1 MIDRVVDR
9 EQLKDMLSVLLD
21 LLAPRQS
28 LPTGDVAKGVSTSRT
43 EERIRDGIYGEHLE
57 ELWPPAW
64 ETVQLARHSQR
75 PTALDFI
82 RRCLS
87 DFVEIHGDRLYGDDP
102 CIVAGLGYLGSQA
115 VVVVGQE
122 KGHDVTAR
130 KRHEGRTYPEG
141 FRKAQRAMKL
151 ASKLQ
156 LPLITFVDTP
166 GPYYGRESEERGLG
180 NAIASTM
187 ALMAQL
193 PIPTISVVV
202 GEGGSEGA
210 LALGVAD
217 RILMLENATYSV
229 TSPENAAARLYRD
242 SLGAQEMA
250 EPLRLTAEDCHEL
263 GIIDLI
269 VPEPSEGAHRN
280 PSAAA
285 LRLKTA
291 LEEEMTVLKA
301 RSTRR
306 VLSDRYRKFRKMGE
320 YSSHFRLAITQEV
333 ATLQGYV
340 AQGVRLIRRQRQ
352 KAGSPSSR
360 DGEGEKDS

>member
-1 MIDRVVDR
+1 MTP
-9 EQLKDMLSVLLD
+9 K
-21 LLAPRQS
+21 QS
-28 LPTGDVAKGVSTSRT
+28 LPTGDAEKGLSPSKT
-43 EERIRDGIYGEHLE
+43 EERIRDRIDGGHLE

-82 RRCLS
+82 RRGLS
-87 DFVEIHGDRLYGDDP
+87 NFVELHGDRLYGDDP

-115 VVVVGQE
+115 VVAIGQE

-130 KRHEGRTYPEG
+130 ERHEGRTYPEG
-141 FRKAQRAMKL
+141 FRKAQRVMKL

-193 PIPTISVVV
+193 PIPTISVVI

-217 RILMLENATYSV
+217 RILMLENAIYSV
-229 TSPENAAARLYRD
+229 TSPENAAALLYRD
-242 SLGAQEMA
+242 SPGVRKVP
-250 EPLRLTAEDCHEL
+250 EPLKLSAQDCHEL

-269 VPEPSEGAHRN
+269 VAEPLEGAHRN
-280 PSAAA
+280 PGEAA
-285 LRLKTA
+285 LRLKNA
-291 LEEEMTVLKA
+291 LEEELTVLMA
-301 RSTRR
+301 HSTRR
-306 VLSDRYRKFRKMGE
+306 ILRDRYKKFRKMGE
-320 YSSHFRLAITQEV
+320 YSSHFRVALTKEV
-333 ATLQGYV
+333 SSLQSYM
-340 AQGVRLIRRQRQ
+340 AHRVRRIRRRRRQ
-352 KAGSPSSR
+352 ESPPQLE
-360 DGEGEKDS
+360 EGTKED